1 MHHKINPGDVWIVS
15 LKDTIGHEM
24 LGERPAIVVAIH
36 VETELVT
43 VIPLTSNLEASRFP
57 YTLKIKKTYSNGL
70 RTDSIALIFQIR
82 SLSYKRFIKRIG
94 YIDALSMKRMKALLK
109 DYLGL

>member
-43 VIPLTSNLEASRFP
+43 RIPQKAPRLYLGDEC
-57 YTLKIKKTYSNGL
+57 GL
-70 RTDSIALIFQIR
+70 RGRAGAGWWERKI
-82 SLSYKRFIKRIG
+82 
-94 YIDALSMKRMKALLK
+94 
-109 DYLGL
+109 